1 MSFQLPSLLYKSALL
16 KQEIETEQ
24 KRGRPDRLRLM
35 RLQTLRLKLMERLH
49 ALNLHTGVSHFRSGG
64 PNPACC

>member
-1 MSFQLPSLLYKSALL
+1 
-16 KQEIETEQ
+16 
-24 KRGRPDRLRLM
+24 M

-49 ALNLHTGVSHFRSGG
+49 ALSLHTGVSHFRSGG